1 MKLNEE
7 RNVSLSCR
15 GGAGQA
21 GSCSTHP
28 CMIWSRWMLRAG
40 ALGGISARG
49 TVGTCECL
57 AVPAHTSPAVG

>member
-7 RNVSLSCR
+7 RSVSLSCR

-21 GSCSTHP
+21 GSCSRHP
-28 CMIWSRWMLRAG
+28 CVIWSRWMLRA
-40 ALGGISARG
+40 LGDVPARG

-57 AVPAHTSPAVG
+57 AVPAHTSQAVG